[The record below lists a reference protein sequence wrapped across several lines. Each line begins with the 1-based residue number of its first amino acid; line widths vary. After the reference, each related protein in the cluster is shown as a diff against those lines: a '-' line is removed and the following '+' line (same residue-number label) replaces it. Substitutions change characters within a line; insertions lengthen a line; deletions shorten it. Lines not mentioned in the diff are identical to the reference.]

1 MRRGPRPAAVE
12 REENTAI
19 AGEDNSGVAKG
30 VSEEDGD
37 PEPPRWEAVGFL
49 QREDSKSA
57 RQGRWD
63 RRRST
68 VAWGFSA
75 GDRDPF

>member
-1 MRRGPRPAAVE
+1 VKG
-12 REENTAI
+12 EENTVK
-19 AGEDNSGVAKG
+19 AGEDNSGAAKG
-30 VSEEDGD
+30 VSEKEGD

-49 QREDSKSA
+49 QPEDSKSA
-57 RQGRWD
+57 QRGRLNQG
-63 RRRST
+63 RST